1 MGRVSR
7 TGNCCRVSRVLLLA
21 TTGPMAEEEDG
32 GLEVARQLW
41 GNADRYTGL
50 IQSTAVRRPASRI
63 LAYWDSEELAAQSGI
78 NRSYLEPFLVAEL
91 LYI

>member
-1 MGRVSR
+1 
-7 TGNCCRVSRVLLLA
+7 
-21 TTGPMAEEEDG
+21 MAEEEDG

-41 GNADRYTGL
+41 GNADRYTGSAGL

-78 NRSYLEPFLVAEL
+78 NRYYLETIFF
-91 LYI
+91 